1 MPGGATG
8 IRTRPTV
15 CNIASAIP
23 FVDALAAGI
32 LDRHG
37 ADPAALPEIR
47 VLLPTRR
54 ACRAL
59 GEAFLRATGGAPTL
73 LPRMI
78 PIGDVDEDEIGFLAF
93 DEPAFDGALDLPPA
107 MPSLRRQ
114 LLLARLIVAADP
126 RGMSPAHAA
135 LLADGLGRLIDE
147 VRTERLDFARLAGI
161 VPERFAEHWQQTLS
175 FLRIVTEHWPAI
187 LEAEGCMDA
196 AERRNR
202 LIDAQVAL
210 WRETPPGTPVI
221 AAGSTGSIPATA
233 DLLACVAHLPQG
245 CVVLPGLDRTLDEQA
260 AAAAGPSHPQ
270 YGMLRLLDRLGLEI
284 ADVADWREG
293 DTTPLLR
300 LDVVNGALRPPA
312 ASDRIEIPD
321 NLSEAFSRVRRIAC
335 SGPQQEALAIALLL
349 RETLETPDRTAALVT
364 PDRRLA
370 RRVAAELRRWDIDVD
385 DSGGTPLADTVPGV
399 FLRLTGE
406 AVAADAAPVPLLA
419 ALKHPLAA
427 GGREPAAFRDIVREV
442 ERAALRGPRPA
453 PGFAGLCRALERAEA
468 DTALLRWVAALDE
481 MSRPFA
487 ALMRRGRVPVAEL
500 LEAHVAF
507 AENLAASDT
516 ETGIVRMWA
525 GEAGEAAAGLVNE
538 LRDAAL
544 SLPPIAGHEWTAL
557 LDALMRGAVVRPAYG
572 RHPRLSI
579 WGLLE
584 ARLQQADLVVLA
596 GLNEG
601 TWPPEPSVDPWMSR
615 PMRAD
620 FGLAPP
626 ERRVG
631 LTAHDFVQAFAAPDV
646 VLTRS
651 TRIDGSPT
659 VPARWVTR
667 LETLFSAS
675 EEGKSVLDRWSA
687 DERTIL
693 DWAARIDLRLRSVI
707 PQAPAPCPPVAA
719 RPVRLS
725 VTEVERLIRDPYE
738 IYAKRVLGLAPLP
751 RLDEDPGAA
760 DRGSIIH
767 HAVDRFL
774 AEIGQELPADALDL
788 LLAIGRDAF
797 APYIDRPGVRAFW
810 WPRFERVARWVI
822 EREAERA
829 PLIDARFTEISG
841 ELVLADRARPF
852 RLVARADRIDRRTDG
867 GYAIIDYKT
876 GTVPTK
882 RDVAAGLSP
891 QLSLEAAM
899 IARGAFPKVAPG
911 PVEELAY
918 WRLSGGDPP
927 GEIKSAGDDPEALAA
942 DAFDGLRRLL
952 DHYEDP
958 EAVYLTRPDPEAAPR
973 YSDYDHLERVQEWA
987 AATGGSE

>member
-15 CNIASAIP
+15 CTIGSATP

-32 LDRHG
+32 LERHG

-54 ACRAL
+54 ARRAL
-59 GEAFLRATGGAPTL
+59 GEAFPRATGGAPTL

-114 LLLARLIVAADP
+114 LLLARLIVAADE

-210 WRETPPGTPVI
+210 WRETPPEAPVI

-245 CVVLPGLDRTLDEQA
+245 CVVLPGLDRTLDDDA
-260 AAAAGPSHPQ
+260 VAAAGPSHPQ
-270 YGMLRLLDRLGLEI
+270 FGMLRLLDRLGLEI

-293 DTTPLLR
+293 DSASSLR

-321 NLSEAFSRVRRIAC
+321 NLSGAFAHVRRIAC

-349 RETLETPDRTAALVT
+349 RETLETPGRTAALVT

-427 GGREPAAFRDIVREV
+427 GGRDPAAFRDIVREV

-453 PGFAGLCRALERAEA
+453 PGFAGLRRALERAEA
-468 DTALLRWVAALDE
+468 ASELFRWAETLE
-481 MSRPFA
+481 GISRPFA
-487 ALMRRGRVPVAEL
+487 ALMQRGRVPVAEL

-507 AENLAASDT
+507 AEQLAASDT

-525 GEAGEAAAGLVNE
+525 GEAGEAA
-538 LRDAAL
+538 
-544 SLPPIAGHEWTAL
+544 
-557 LDALMRGAVVRPAYG
+557 RGRRLASSSRPTCGCRTTRPRPA
-572 RHPRLSI
+572 R
-579 WGLLE
+579 
-584 ARLQQADLVVLA
+584 
-596 GLNEG
+596 
-601 TWPPEPSVDPWMSR
+601 
-615 PMRAD
+615 MRATSLSR
-620 FGLAPP
+620 LA
-626 ERRVG
+626 
-631 LTAHDFVQAFAAPDV
+631 
-646 VLTRS
+646 
-651 TRIDGSPT
+651 
-659 VPARWVTR
+659 
-667 LETLFSAS
+667 
-675 EEGKSVLDRWSA
+675 
-687 DERTIL
+687 
-693 DWAARIDLRLRSVI
+693 
-707 PQAPAPCPPVAA
+707 
-719 RPVRLS
+719 
-725 VTEVERLIRDPYE
+725 
-738 IYAKRVLGLAPLP
+738 
-751 RLDEDPGAA
+751 
-760 DRGSIIH
+760 
-767 HAVDRFL
+767 
-774 AEIGQELPADALDL
+774 
-788 LLAIGRDAF
+788 
-797 APYIDRPGVRAFW
+797 
-810 WPRFERVARWVI
+810 
-822 EREAERA
+822 
-829 PLIDARFTEISG
+829 
-841 ELVLADRARPF
+841 
-852 RLVARADRIDRRTDG
+852 
-867 GYAIIDYKT
+867 
-876 GTVPTK
+876 
-882 RDVAAGLSP
+882 
-891 QLSLEAAM
+891 
-899 IARGAFPKVAPG
+899 
-911 PVEELAY
+911 
-918 WRLSGGDPP
+918 
-927 GEIKSAGDDPEALAA
+927 
-942 DAFDGLRRLL
+942 
-952 DHYEDP
+952 
-958 EAVYLTRPDPEAAPR
+958 
-973 YSDYDHLERVQEWA
+973 
-987 AATGGSE
+987 

>member
-15 CNIASAIP
+15 CNITSAVP

-32 LDRHG
+32 LDRYG

-59 GEAFLRATGGAPTL
+59 GEAFLRATGGAPML
-73 LPRMI
+73 LPHMI
-78 PIGDVDEDEIGFLAF
+78 PIGDVDEDEIALLAF
-93 DEPAFDGALDLPPA
+93 DEPAFEGALDLPPA
-107 MPSLRRQ
+107 MPPLRRQ

-147 VRTERLDFARLAGI
+147 VRTERLDFSRLEKL

-187 LEAEGCMDA
+187 LEAEGCMDS

-202 LIDAQVAL
+202 MIDAQVAL
-210 WRETPPGTPVI
+210 WREAPPTMPVI

-233 DLLACVAHLPQG
+233 ELLACVAYLPEG
-245 CVVLPGLDRTLDEQA
+245 CVVLPGLDRTLDA
-260 AAAAGPSHPQ
+260 ASTDAVGPGHPQ
-270 YGMLRLLDRLGLEI
+270 FGMLRLLDRLGLAI
-284 ADVADWREG
+284 ADVADWSAAAGAPSPR
-293 DTTPLLR
+293 TA
-300 LDVVNGALRPPA
+300 VVNAALRPPA
-312 ASDRIEIPD
+312 TSDRIGIPD
-321 NLSEAFSRVRRIAC
+321 GLVDAFADVRRIAC
-335 SGPQQEALAIALLL
+335 PGPQQEALAVALLL
-349 RETLETPDRTAALVT
+349 RESLETPGRTAALVT

-370 RRVAAELRRWDIDVD
+370 RRVAAELRRWEIDVD
-385 DSGGTPLADTVPGV
+385 DSGGTPLAETVPGV

-406 AVAADAAPVPLLA
+406 AVAADAAPLPLLA

-427 GGREPAAFRDIVREV
+427 GGLDPAAFRDLVRDA
-442 ERAALRGPRPA
+442 ERAVLRGPRPA
-453 PGFAGLCRALERAEA
+453 PGFAGLRRALETAGAEP
-468 DTALLRWVAALDE
+468 ALVRWAAALE
-481 MSRPFA
+481 EAARPFA
-487 ALMRRGRVPVAEL
+487 LLMRRGRVPADDL

-507 AENLAASDT
+507 AETLAASDA
-516 ETGIVRMWA
+516 ETGVVRMWA

-544 SLPPIAGHEWTAL
+544 MLPPIAGHEWTAL

-584 ARLQQADLVVLA
+584 ARLQQADLVVLS

-601 TWPPEPSVDPWMSR
+601 TWPPEPAVDPWMSR

-631 LTAHDFVQAFAAPDV
+631 LTAHDFVQAFAARDV
-646 VLTRS
+646 ALTRS

-659 VPARWVTR
+659 VPARWLTR
-667 LETLFSAS
+667 LETLLSAS
-675 EEGKSVLDRWSA
+675 DGGRAVLDRWSA
-687 DERTIL
+687 DERGML
-693 DWAARIDLRLRSVI
+693 DWTARIDLRLPPVI

-719 RPVRLS
+719 RPLRLS
-725 VTEVERLIRDPYE
+725 VTEIERLVRDPYE
-738 IYAKRVLGLAPLP
+738 IYAKRVLGLAALP
-751 RLDEDPGAA
+751 RIDEDPGAA

-774 AEIGQELPADALDL
+774 AEIGRDLPPDALDR
-788 LLAIGRDAF
+788 LLAFGAEAF
-797 APYIDRPGVRAFW
+797 APFIDRPGVRAFW

-829 PLIDARFTEISG
+829 PTIEARFTEKSG
-841 ELVLADRARPF
+841 ELVLADRVRPF
-852 RLVARADRIDRRTDG
+852 RLVARADRIDLRTDG

-876 GTVPTK
+876 GTVPSK

-899 IARGAFPKVAPG
+899 IARGAFPGVAPG
-911 PVEELAY
+911 PVYELAY

-927 GEIKSAGDDPEALAA
+927 GEIKSAGDDPGALATEALE
-942 DAFDGLRRLL
+942 GLRRLL
-952 DHYEDP
+952 DHYADP
-958 EAVYLTRPDPEAAPR
+958 DAVYLTRPDPEAAPR

-987 AATGGSE
+987 AATGGVE